1 MNRFVMVFCAIA
13 LIPAHARAQAPATDL
28 AAGKAKAEQVCA
40 ACHGANGVSVGA
52 AIPNL
57 AGQKQAYL
65 AAQLQAF
72 KSGARKN
79 PIMNA
84 IAAQVT
90 PADIANVAAFYAG
103 LQGAAKGTDTS
114 SMFPTLAMNKAKL
127 PADFKKTFALY
138 QTVNY
143 PERPQVR
150 HLYANAAAVTAAKGG
165 KESPN
170 GSIFVIEV
178 YAPKLDADKKPVKGA
193 DGNLV
198 PDKLLFTTVMEK
210 QAGWGKDIPDILRNG
225 DWNYGIFNPD
235 NTPRTTANQAECL
248 ACHKPLA
255 QDDYLFSIK
264 PLREFAA
271 KK

>member
-1 MNRFVMVFCAIA
+1 MKRIA
-13 LIPAHARAQAPATDL
+13 FAFGAAAFAPALALAQAAAPDL

-65 AAQLQAF
+65 ASQLTAF

-84 IAAQVT
+84 IAAQIA

-114 SMFPTLAMNKAKL
+114 SMFPTLAMNKVKL
-127 PADFKKTFALY
+127 PADFKKTFTLY

-150 HLYANAAAVTAAKGG
+150 HLYANAAAVTAARDG
-165 KESPN
+165 KPIPN
-170 GSIFVIEV
+170 GAVFVIEI
-178 YAPKLDADKKPVKGA
+178 YTPKLDADKKPVKGA

-198 PDKLLFTTVMEK
+198 PDKIAFTTVMEK
-210 QAGWGKDIPDILRNG
+210 QAGWGKDVPEILRNG

-235 NTPRTTANQAECL
+235 NTPRTTANQAECF
-248 ACHKPLA
+248 ACHKPLDK
-255 QDDYLFSIK
+255 DDYLFSLK